1 MSNFEKA
8 LKELNDEWLDSLP
21 NPDDL
26 PEINL
31 SEEYKEWEKRV
42 IRGYKTKENA
52 SSCQDQNVSQSREP
66 VS

>member
-42 IRGYKTKENA
+42 IRGYKTNENT
-52 SSCQDQNVSQSREP
+52 SNNQE
-66 VS
+66 